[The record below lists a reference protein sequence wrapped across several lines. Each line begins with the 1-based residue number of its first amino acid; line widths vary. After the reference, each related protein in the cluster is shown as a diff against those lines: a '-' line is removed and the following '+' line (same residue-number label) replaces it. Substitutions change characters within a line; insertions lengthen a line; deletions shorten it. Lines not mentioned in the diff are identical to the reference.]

1 MFRPLLKYLGVTI
14 AFSTGSASERTRS
27 MSRIAIPS
35 LAETP
40 TETHLTLRGVT
51 KRLGWTP
58 NTFLLMALSPDTLSA
73 FIALSGSLSRTLDAA
88 TIESMGMVVSEGSGC
103 DYCLQSHMMLGTRLG
118 KLEPAELE
126 RNRRGESSDP
136 RRAAA
141 VRFARSVA
149 DTRGKVSDEELAAV
163 RAAGFSDGDIVAIAG
178 LTAQFLF
185 TNFLN
190 NIAQVELDFPADVPA
205 VRVAATRSA

>member
-1 MFRPLLKYLGVTI
+1 
-14 AFSTGSASERTRS
+14 

-35 LAETP
+35 LTEAPAET
-40 TETHLTLRGVT
+40 HATLQGVT

-58 NTFLLMALSPDTLSA
+58 NTCLLMALSPNTLSA
-73 FIALSGSLSRTLDAA
+73 FVALSGTLSRILDVA

-103 DYCLQSHMMLGTRLG
+103 EYCLGSHIMLGARLG
-118 KLEPAELE
+118 KLDTAELE
-126 RNRRGESSDP
+126 LNRHGGSSDP
-136 RRAAA
+136 KRAAA
-141 VRFARSVA
+141 VRFAKAVA
-149 DTRGKVSDEELAAV
+149 DTRGKVTDEDIAAV

-185 TNFLN
+185 TNFMN

-205 VRVAATRSA
+205 LRDPAAVHA

>member
-1 MFRPLLKYLGVTI
+1 MVKLSGATDPAAAEKG
-14 AFSTGSASERTRS
+14 ERLV
-27 MSRIAIPS
+27 SRIAIPS
-35 LAETP
+35 LAEAP
-40 TETHLTLRGVT
+40 AETHATLQGVT

-58 NTFLLMALSPDTLSA
+58 HTFLLMALSPNTLRA
-73 FIALSGSLSRTLDAA
+73 FVALSGTLSLTLDVA

-103 DYCLQSHMMLGTRLG
+103 EYCLQPHIMLGTRLG
-118 KLEPAELE
+118 KLDAAELE
-126 RNRRGESSDP
+126 LNRNGGSRHP
-136 RRAAA
+136 KRAGA
-141 VRFARSVA
+141 VRFAKAVA
-149 DTRGKVSDEELAAV
+149 DTRGKVSDEDIAAV

-205 VRVAATRSA
+205 LRDTAALHA